1 MSEIKINVP
10 KGIPLSPLKRKIDRL
25 VKEEKIK
32 WTLFEKCKDELLLD
46 KNDLEELENIRKK
59 HGRKPGKNM
68 LYSGYQQHSKN
79 MVKFK
84 FTLLKMF

>member
-25 VKEEKIK
+25 VKEEEIK

-59 HGRKPGKNM
+59 AWKETRKKYA
-68 LYSGYQQHSKN
+68 L
-79 MVKFK
+79 
-84 FTLLKMF
+84 

>member
-32 WTLFEKCKDELLLD
+32 WTL
-46 KNDLEELENIRKK
+46 
-59 HGRKPGKNM
+59 
-68 LYSGYQQHSKN
+68 
-79 MVKFK
+79 
-84 FTLLKMF
+84 LKM